1 MWRWVEVL
9 LLPTPRPASA
19 CLLLECYCV
28 LGGHTSGRV
37 FGSVPVVCAWLG
49 GYMLCYL
56 LQCICLDMYG
66 WFGSECLVEYVLC
79 GPVSDV

>member
-1 MWRWVEVL
+1 MCGGGLRFL
-9 LLPTPRPASA
+9 YCQQQGLPVCAS
-19 CLLLECYCV
+19 CW
-28 LGGHTSGRV
+28 LGGHTSGCV

-49 GYMLCYL
+49 GSMLSYL
-56 LQCICLDMYG
+56 LQCVCLDMDG